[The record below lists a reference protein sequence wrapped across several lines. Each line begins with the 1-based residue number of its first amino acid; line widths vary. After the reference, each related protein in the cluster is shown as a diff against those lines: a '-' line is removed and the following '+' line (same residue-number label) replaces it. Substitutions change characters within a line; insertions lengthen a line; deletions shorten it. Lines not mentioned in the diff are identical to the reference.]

1 VRFVA
6 VLDGYSAN
14 RQQDEEAFAAGMRL
28 LADMPNVLA
37 NTRAGSPT
45 YVE

>member
-6 VLDGYSAN
+6 VLDGSLAT
-14 RQQDEEAFAAGMRL
+14 RQQDEEAFAAGVRL
-28 LADMPNVLA
+28 LADMPNALA

-45 YVE
+45 CVE